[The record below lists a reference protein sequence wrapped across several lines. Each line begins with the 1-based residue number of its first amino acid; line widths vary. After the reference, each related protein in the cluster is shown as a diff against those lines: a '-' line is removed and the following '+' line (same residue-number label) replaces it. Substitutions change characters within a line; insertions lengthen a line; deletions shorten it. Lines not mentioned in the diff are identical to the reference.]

1 MDYLQQA
8 KEFFKNEGY
17 AIETTG
23 IEIEYAEPQN
33 AVCSL
38 TVSDKHK
45 NGVGVVMGGAIYTL
59 ADFAFAVAANVGQP
73 LTVTLEGQITYLN
86 PAKCQKLIAKTV
98 CEKSGSKIC
107 IYRVLVTDEKENE
120 VASAKFIGCRTS
132 KK

>member
-23 IEIEYAEPQN
+23 IEIVHAEPQN
-33 AVCSL
+33 AVCKL
-38 TVSDKHK
+38 KVKDKHK

-73 LTVTLEGQITYLN
+73 LTVTLEGQITYLD
-86 PAKCQKLIAKTV
+86 PAKCVELIASTV
-98 CEKSGSKIC
+98 CEKSGGKIC
-107 IYRVLVTDEKENE
+107 SYRVMITDENKREI
-120 VASAKFIGCRTS
+120 ASTRFIGCRVGE
-132 KK
+132 K

>member
-23 IEIEYAEPQN
+23 IVIEYAEPQN

-59 ADFAFAVAANVGQP
+59 ADFAFAVATNHKESR
-73 LTVTLEGQITYLN
+73 TVSLNCNIAYLGTV
-86 PAKCQKLIAKTV
+86 KGKKLIAEAHLVKDGRST
-98 CEKSGSKIC
+98 CY
-107 IYRVLVTDEKENE
+107 YRVDVKDDLGNLVAVTNITGFHK
-120 VASAKFIGCRTS
+120 
-132 KK
+132 